1 MSISPAIWRKAS
13 RLSSL
18 MELGVDLVEIARVKS
33 LARRNSKFLTRIFSP
48 SEIAYCKAK
57 KNPWPHFAVRFAA
70 KEAVYKALGKAEVP
84 LTAIS
89 VVSDKHG
96 RPSVTINGKPV
107 RGLKLS
113 LTHGREHAVAFAIL
127 V

>member
-1 MSISPAIWRKAS
+1 
-13 RLSSL
+13 
-18 MELGVDLVEIARVKS
+18 MELGCDLVEIARIKA
-33 LARRNSKFLTRIFSP
+33 LAKRNPKFLPRVFSAH
-48 SEIAYCKAK
+48 EIAYCKSK

-89 VVSDKHG
+89 VKRGPDG
-96 RPSVTINGKPV
+96 RPSVKINGKSV

-113 LTHGREHAVAFAIL
+113 LSHGREHAIAFAVL
-127 V
+127 R

>member
-1 MSISPAIWRKAS
+1 
-13 RLSSL
+13 

-33 LARRNSKFLTRIFSP
+33 LARRNPKFLTRVFSA
-48 SEIAYCKAK
+48 SEIVYCKAK

-89 VVSDKHG
+89 VSRGRDG
-96 RPSVTINGKPV
+96 RPSVKINGRPV

-113 LTHGREHAVAFAIL
+113 LSHGREHAIAFAL
-127 V
+127 RAS

>member
-1 MSISPAIWRKAS
+1 M
-13 RLSSL
+13 
-18 MELGVDLVEIARVKS
+18 DLVEIGRVRS
-33 LARRNSKFLTRIFSP
+33 LARRNPKFLARIFSA

-89 VVSDKHG
+89 VVSDRHG
-96 RPSVTINGKPV
+96 RPSVTIKGKPV

-113 LTHGREHAVAFAIL
+113 LSHGRDHAIAFAVL
-127 V
+127 TR

>member
-1 MSISPAIWRKAS
+1 
-13 RLSSL
+13 
-18 MELGVDLVEIARVKS
+18 MELGVDLVEIARVRS
-33 LARRNSKFLTRIFSP
+33 LGRRNPKFLTRVFSAQ
-48 SEIAYCKAK
+48 EIAYCKAK

-89 VVSDKHG
+89 VGRGKDG
-96 RPSVTINGKPV
+96 RPSVKINGKPV

-113 LTHGREHAVAFAIL
+113 LSHGRDHAVAFAVL
-127 V
+127 AR

>member
-1 MSISPAIWRKAS
+1 M
-13 RLSSL
+13 
-18 MELGVDLVEIARVKS
+18 DLVEIARIKS
-33 LARRNSKFLTRIFSP
+33 LARRNPKFLTRVFSA

-70 KEAVYKALGKAEVP
+70 KEAVYKALGKAQVP

-89 VVSDKHG
+89 VKRGKDG

-113 LTHGREHAVAFAIL
+113 LSHGRDHAIAFAVL
-127 V
+127 SR

>member
-1 MSISPAIWRKAS
+1 
-13 RLSSL
+13 

-33 LARRNSKFLTRIFSP
+33 LSRRNPRFLARIFST

-89 VVSDKHG
+89 VARDCHG
-96 RPSVTINGKPV
+96 RPSVKINGKQV

-113 LTHGREHAVAFAIL
+113 LSHGREHAVAFAIL
-127 V
+127 AR

>member
-1 MSISPAIWRKAS
+1 
-13 RLSSL
+13 

-33 LARRNSKFLTRIFSP
+33 LARRNPKFLPRVFSS
-48 SEIAYCKAK
+48 SEIAYCRAK

-70 KEAVYKALGKAEVP
+70 KEAVYKALGVARVP

-89 VVSDKHG
+89 VHRGKDG
-96 RPSVTINGKPV
+96 RPSIRIKGKSV

-113 LTHGREHAVAFAIL
+113 LSHGRDHAVAVAVL
-127 V
+127 AR

>member
-1 MSISPAIWRKAS
+1 
-13 RLSSL
+13 

-33 LARRNSKFLTRIFSP
+33 LARRNPKFLTRVFSA

-70 KEAVYKALGKAEVP
+70 KEAVYKALGRAEVP

-89 VVSDKHG
+89 VIRDRHG
-96 RPSVTINGKPV
+96 RPSVKIAGKAV
-107 RGLKLS
+107 RNLKLS
-113 LTHGREHAVAFAIL
+113 LSHGREHAVAFAIRTP
-127 V
+127 